1 MSKLILRALFS
12 SDKFTFDKR
21 YDSLN
26 GEKGATIADGH
37 WVKNDLG
44 NYAFIPGNQIKTGLN
59 DDGKTDFRFELMLQF
74 DAPRLSDEIKEQVA
88 KSIESACKPGG
99 IIHSAFKGYPA
110 GGLFSVENAA
120 NSIVKNSVVSNATIT
135 NAAQPKK
142 NGMHTTKDGGVEFWS
157 NGVCKV
163 RVGGM
168 GINKPTVQEI
178 KANEH
183 DKAVDELDKYLP
195 AYRQSGKGFQLSES
209 VEWLGKLNAAHQKDC
224 IKYEAIIE
232 NLMEAFDIKTHDRL
246 ADLAQNLVKSKRV
259 IDKVNKAK

>member
-1 MSKLILRALFS
+1 MSKLILRALFG

-99 IIHSAFKGYPA
+99 AIHSEFNGHGFQDGSFFGDVIK
-110 GGLFSVENAA
+110 
-120 NSIVKNSVVSNATIT
+120 NATVNIT
-135 NAAQPKK
+135 NAARTKSD
-142 NGMHTTKDGGVEFWS
+142 GMHRIKGGGLEFWS

-168 GINKPTVQEI
+168 GISKPTVQEI
-178 KANEH
+178 KATEH
-183 DKAVDELDKYLP
+183 DKALSEMDKHLP
-195 AYRQSGKGFQLSES
+195 AYRRSDKGFQLSES
-209 VEWLGKLNAAHQKDC
+209 VEWLGKLNAAHEKDC
-224 IKYEAIIE
+224 VKYEAIIE
-232 NLMEAFDIKTHDRL
+232 NLMEAFDIKTVDGMAHFASNLKRS
-246 ADLAQNLVKSKRV
+246 ADI
-259 IDKVNKAK
+259 IDAVRKK